1 MYSVTLWVRALR
13 ISNEP
18 AGARRDEGHA
28 VVMRGRAPS
37 CVASKGCTFIF
48 FSTVACY
55 HPGEQQVAL
64 TRVPDEP

>member
-28 VVMRGRAPS
+28 VQARDVQ
-37 CVASKGCTFIF
+37 
-48 FSTVACY
+48 Y
-55 HPGEQQVAL
+55 HPGPQQVAL